1 MLQVSPTKMEFSSEM
16 NMGQDNSSVSAG
28 TGSTKK
34 KNIPVELTAYGT
46 TPSGK
51 PRLFVCQTCTRAFA
65 RLEHLR
71 RHERSHTK
79 EKPFSC
85 GVCQRK
91 FSRRDLLLRHAQ
103 KLHAGCADAITRLR
117 RKSIKR
123 NSSIND
129 LDEYEYEDEDEDDIM
144 DSEASGSPAVKD
156 SKSQAEHSIQTPYDP
171 VQFNLNLFSQQK
183 QQNKPTPPRHGSVS
197 SKEPGSLQRQ
207 VFDRKRPNRLRG
219 ASFSAQ
225 SGANYAS
232 GLPQFSE
239 SYPEADSVEFS
250 TPQILATTTSDESYW
265 FNNLSTI
272 PGLSEHASSNRAVQM
287 ARANSDQ
294 RDIRHGS
301 TMSLDSNSDFGMS
314 HHGSVSQ
321 HPPNPHHRSDS
332 MASSSSFNTF
342 DSVNLQYMMPNATFS
357 ANEITPATTNSTS
370 IANNPNL
377 STEDYGYAFYD
388 VPETVI
394 AKSESKPA
402 HSLSPIEQEMDDDQ
416 SSNHTM
422 QKEGNPSNNNNMD
435 VNFLNDFGEL
445 THDFDVNTR
454 FMPGGYSFY
463 DDNPSV
469 SSSGMETN
477 SPQVVSPPPTN
488 GRYQTSTNS
497 HLAQETTSGQD
508 GLSPNRLFK
517 PNSFAANNYNKNK
530 LFTSNIRYM
539 ISKALSKYPISG
551 VMTPTIP
558 SNEKL
563 EFYLNN
569 FERTFLYHYPFIHSS
584 KLNEYE
590 IMSMTANEDPSSE
603 SARVCL
609 PLLVATMGALLT
621 NNKNDSEHL
630 YEASRRTI
638 HIYLESRKSTPSNGS
653 PNGAKQPSSSNPLWL
668 IQSLTLSVIYGLFS
682 DNENNVYI
690 VIRQLNALNSLV
702 KSSIKTNRTILF
714 SIHGED
720 EEIYNKTNESFS
732 NEFLQNDLF
741 SNSSMTVNDQVK
753 FKNNIIVQSQN
764 RIVFMIYRLTNF
776 LLMMYNVPL
785 TLSVNDLGSLE
796 APDVNDEFLW
806 NFKTCSDYRAYC
818 KEHLP
823 NVSLDDML
831 NKSNTS
837 KVPFKDLVYQ
847 FTSGNFNGQDYGEL
861 LSQRSRF
868 EFISLLHGIFE
879 LKQYDES
886 NSINVPQILDYL
898 SPFIGQS
905 KEYDDGMNKVQSAL
919 EQFDYALL
927 AYFVK
932 FTTSIDIKSLKEQSW
947 IRNVEKLTNNYL
959 QCLGNAEK
967 LEDDNF
973 LQVVDCCLL
982 IIRYILFSTPEMS
995 TGANFQALSL
1005 MDNAE
1010 VSFGSQILDDFGE
1023 IDSSRSCIHSQVL
1036 FHAFAVLSI
1045 FSIILTKRMNN
1056 NYSTETNKAWLKRF
1070 GIASNMMRRIETF
1083 LKMKYQSMKKENE
1096 ISSLMLYSN
1105 GSPRTI
1111 AIENELAMHGV
1122 GDHHAIAFGMDKTLY
1137 ILKIGELILGYLHD
1151 AKIKVSIFK
1160 KLSGNLSQIRKFLI
1174 DNESRIPTH

>member
-1 MLQVSPTKMEFSSEM
+1 MLQVLPTKMEFSSEM
-16 NMGQDNSSVSAG
+16 NLGQDSSTVSSNAG
-28 TGSTKK
+28 SKK

-117 RKSIKR
+117 RKSIRR

-129 LDEYEYEDEDEDDIM
+129 LDEYEYEDDDEDEIM
-144 DSEASGSPAVKD
+144 ELEATGSPAVKD
-156 SKSQAEHSIQTPYDP
+156 SKSQADASKLQNPYDP

-183 QQNKPTPPRHGSVS
+183 QQNRATPPRHSSVS
-197 SKEPGSLQRQ
+197 SKEPSSLQRQ
-207 VFDRKRPNRLRG
+207 VFDRKKTNRLRG

-225 SGANYAS
+225 SGANYAV
-232 GLPQFSE
+232 GLPQFSD

-250 TPQILATTTSDESYW
+250 TPQILATTTSDENYW

-272 PGLSEHASSNRAVQM
+272 PGLSENASSNRSVQM
-287 ARANSDQ
+287 ARAQLEQQ
-294 RDIRHGS
+294 RDLRHGS
-301 TMSLDSNSDFGMS
+301 TMSLDSSSDFGIS
-314 HHGSVSQ
+314 HHGSVS
-321 HPPNPHHRSDS
+321 HNPPTHHQRSDS

-342 DSVNLQYMMPNATFS
+342 DSVNLQYMMPSATFP
-357 ANEITPATTNSTS
+357 ANEITPANTNSTS

-388 VPETVI
+388 IPDTVI
-394 AKSESKPA
+394 AKSDSKPA
-402 HSLSPIEQEMDDDQ
+402 HLSPIEQEMDDDQ

-422 QKEGNPSNNNNMD
+422 QKEGNSNLNGD

-445 THDFDVNTR
+445 THNFDVNSR
-454 FMPGGYSFY
+454 FMPSGYSFY

-469 SSSGMETN
+469 SSSGMDTN
-477 SPQVVSPPPTN
+477 SPQIMSPPSSN
-488 GRYQTSTNS
+488 GRTHANS
-497 HLAQETTSGQD
+497 HLSQEQTGGAESQ
-508 GLSPNRLFK
+508 SPNRNFKTNLFSSNK
-517 PNSFAANNYNKNK
+517 YNKNK
-530 LFTSNIRYM
+530 LFTSGMRYM

-551 VMTPTIP
+551 VMTPSIP

-569 FERTFLYHYPFIHSS
+569 FEKTFLYHYPFIHSS

-609 PLLVATMGALLT
+609 PLLLATMGALLT

-638 HIYLESRKSTPSNGS
+638 HIYLESRKSTTTNGSNGS
-653 PNGAKQPSSSNPLWL
+653 KQPLSANPLWL

-702 KSSIKTNRTILF
+702 KSSIKSNRTILF

-720 EEIYNKTNESFS
+720 EEIYEKTNELIS

-741 SNSSMTVNDQVK
+741 ANSAITINDQVK
-753 FKNNIIVQSQN
+753 FRNNIIVQSQT

-785 TLSVNDLGSLE
+785 TLSINDLGSLE
-796 APDVNDEFLW
+796 APDIHDEFLW
-806 NFKTCSDYRAYC
+806 SFKTCLDYREYC
-818 KEHLP
+818 KDHLP
-823 NVSLDDML
+823 NLSLDEML
-831 NKSNTS
+831 KKLNTM
-837 KVPFKDLVYQ
+837 KVPFKDLVHQ
-847 FTSGNFNGQDYGEL
+847 ITSGDSNVKDLLGI

-868 EFISLLHGIFE
+868 EFITLLHGIFE
-879 LKQYDES
+879 LKQYDEQRT
-886 NSINVPQILDYL
+886 INVAHILDYV
-898 SPFIGQS
+898 SPFVGSS
-905 KEYDDGMNKVQSAL
+905 KIYGDTLNSAQAHL
-919 EQFDYALL
+919 EQFDYMLMAN
-927 AYFVK
+927 FVK
-932 FTTSIDIKSLKEQSW
+932 FATLIDIKSLKEQSW
-947 IRNVEKLTNNYL
+947 IRNFEKLTNNYL
-959 QCLGNAEK
+959 QCLGTAEQMN
-967 LEDDNF
+967 EDEF

-982 IIRYILFSTPEMS
+982 IIRYILFSTPELS
-995 TGANFQALSL
+995 QSGNYQNLSL
-1005 MDNAE
+1005 LDNVE
-1010 VSFGSQILDDFGE
+1010 VGFSLKLHDDFGE
-1023 IDSSRSCIHSQVL
+1023 IDFSRGCIHSQVL

-1045 FSIILTKRMNN
+1045 FSIMLTKRMNN
-1056 NYSTETNKAWLKRF
+1056 QYSPESNVGWLKRF
-1070 GIASNMMRRIETF
+1070 GIALNMIRKIENF
-1083 LKMKYQSMKKENE
+1083 LKVKYLTMKKENE
-1096 ISSLMLYSN
+1096 VSSLMLYSS
-1105 GSPRTI
+1105 GSPQTI
-1111 AIENELAMHGV
+1111 AVENELALHGT
-1122 GDHHAIAFGMDKTLY
+1122 GDYRAIAFGMDKTLY
-1137 ILKIGELILGYLHD
+1137 ILKVGELILGYLHD

-1160 KLSGNLSQIRKFLI
+1160 KLSGNLSLIRKFLI

>member
-1 MLQVSPTKMEFSSEM
+1 
-16 NMGQDNSSVSAG
+16 MGQDGATMMAAS
-28 TGSTKK
+28 GSGKK

-123 NSSIND
+123 NSTLND
-129 LDEYEYEDEDEDDIM
+129 MDDYDYDDEDDEDLM
-144 DSEASGSPAVKD
+144 DLEASGSPAVKD
-156 SKSQAEHSIQTPYDP
+156 AKLDHKRAPYDP

-183 QQNKPTPPRHGSVS
+183 QQNKTTPQRHGST
-197 SKEPGSLQRQ
+197 SKEPSSLQRQ
-207 VFDRKRPNRLRG
+207 VFDRRKLASNRLRG

-225 SGANYAS
+225 SGANYAV
-232 GLPQFSE
+232 GMPQFSD

-250 TPQILATTTSDESYW
+250 TPQILATTTSDENYW

-272 PGLSEHASSNRAVQM
+272 PGLSEHTLTNRAVQM
-287 ARANSDQ
+287 ARNLLDQ
-294 RDIRHGS
+294 RNMRHDS
-301 TMSLDSNSDFGMS
+301 TMSLDSNDIGAS
-314 HHGSVSQ
+314 HHGSVSH
-321 HPPNPHHRSDS
+321 HPPNPHQRSDS

-342 DSVNLQYMMPNATFS
+342 DSVNLQYMMPSATFS

-394 AKSESKPA
+394 AKSESKQM
-402 HSLSPIEQEMDDDQ
+402 HSLSPIEQEMEDDR

-422 QKEGNPSNNNNMD
+422 QKEETTNPNMD
-435 VNFLNDFGEL
+435 INFLNDFGEL
-445 THDFDVNTR
+445 THDFDVNSR
-454 FMPGGYSFY
+454 FMPNGYSFY

-477 SPQVVSPPPTN
+477 SPVGISPPSVN
-488 GRYQTSTNS
+488 GRHSSLANS
-497 HLAQETTSGQD
+497 HLSQDTTVKQD
-508 GLSPNRLFK
+508 APSPNRLYR
-517 PNSFAANNYNKNK
+517 PGSFSANNYNKNK
-530 LFTSNIRYM
+530 LFTSSLRYM

-551 VMTPTIP
+551 IMTPTIP

-609 PLLVATMGALLT
+609 PLLVATIGALLT

-638 HIYLESRKSTPSNGS
+638 HIYLESRKSSTASGPNGS
-653 PNGAKQPSSSNPLWL
+653 KLLLSSNPLWL
-668 IQSLTLSVIYGLFS
+668 IQSLMLSVIYGLFS

-702 KSSIKTNRTILF
+702 KSSIKSNRSILF

-720 EEIYNKTNESFS
+720 EEIYNRTNELLS

-741 SNSSMTVNDQVK
+741 SNSSMTINDQVK
-753 FKNNIIVQSQN
+753 FKNNIIVQSQS

-796 APDVNDEFLW
+796 APDINDEFLW
-806 NFKTCSDYRAYC
+806 NFKSCLDYREYC
-818 KEHLP
+818 KEHHP
-823 NVSLDDML
+823 NLTLDQVL
-831 NKSNTS
+831 S
-837 KVPFKDLVYQ
+837 KLSMNRVCFKDLVYQ
-847 FTSGNFNGQDYGEL
+847 VSAHEL
-861 LSQRSRF
+861 DLLEMLQQRSK
-868 EFISLLHGIFE
+868 FE
-879 LKQYDES
+879 LNTLTHGLFEIKQYDER
-886 NSINVPQILDYL
+886 NTINITQVLEYIA
-898 SPFIGQS
+898 PFVAQP
-905 KEYDDGMNKVQSAL
+905 KEYSEGLNKVQSSL
-919 EQFDYALL
+919 ELYDYALMSN
-927 AYFVK
+927 FVK
-932 FTTSIDIKSLKEQSW
+932 FTTLIDIKSLKEQSW
-947 IRNVEKLTNNYL
+947 IRNFEKLTNNYL
-959 QCLGNAEK
+959 ECLGNA
-967 LEDDNF
+967 DNLSNSDL

-982 IIRYILFSTPEMS
+982 IIRYILFSTPETTS
-995 TGANFQALSL
+995 GVDFQALSL
-1005 MDNAE
+1005 TDDVE
-1010 VSFGSQILDDFGE
+1010 VSFVLHIQDAVGEVDF
-1023 IDSSRSCIHSQVL
+1023 SRSCIHSQVL

-1045 FSIILTKRMNN
+1045 FSIMLNKRMNN
-1056 NYSTETNKAWLKRF
+1056 HFNAESNKAWLRRF
-1070 GIASNMMRRIETF
+1070 GVMMNLLRKVETF
-1083 LKMKYQSMKKENE
+1083 LKVKYHSMKKENE

-1105 GSPRTI
+1105 GSARTI
-1111 AIENELAMHGV
+1111 AIENELARHGM
-1122 GDHHAIAFGMDKTLY
+1122 GDHRDIAFGMDKTLY
-1137 ILKIGELILGYLHD
+1137 VLKIGELILGYLHD
-1151 AKIKVSIFK
+1151 SKIKVSIFK
-1160 KLSGNLSQIRKFLI
+1160 KLGGNLSQIRKFLI